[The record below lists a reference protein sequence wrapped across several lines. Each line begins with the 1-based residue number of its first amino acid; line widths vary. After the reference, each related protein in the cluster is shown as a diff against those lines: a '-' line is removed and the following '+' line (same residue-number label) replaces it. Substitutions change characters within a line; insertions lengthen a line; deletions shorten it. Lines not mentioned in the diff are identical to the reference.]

1 VVEYL
6 HSPEINPQHCQKKS
20 IRVGAAVSCI
30 LGRLEV
36 GGSLEPTSSWE
47 HNEMMAIKKKK
58 KKRQGWGYINVRVLI
73 VNAYH
78 A

>member
-36 GGSLEPTSSWE
+36 GGSLEPTSLTSSWE

-58 KKRQGWGYINVRVLI
+58 KKRKGRVGDI
-73 VNAYH
+73 
-78 A
+78 